1 MDRVFVDP
9 VFFDSPSRF
18 KGSVSIMPLQVC
30 HFERMRE
37 ILAFSTVKRSLPS
50 VEMTTYLRNTTLRL
64 EIQKHEAGNEGEVA
78 GDDEVLVFV
87 GHSPPPLGGCFHGA
101 CR

>member
-64 EIQKHEAGNEGEVA
+64 ELQKHEAGNEGEVA
-78 GDDEVLVFV
+78 I
-87 GHSPPPLGGCFHGA
+87 
-101 CR
+101 